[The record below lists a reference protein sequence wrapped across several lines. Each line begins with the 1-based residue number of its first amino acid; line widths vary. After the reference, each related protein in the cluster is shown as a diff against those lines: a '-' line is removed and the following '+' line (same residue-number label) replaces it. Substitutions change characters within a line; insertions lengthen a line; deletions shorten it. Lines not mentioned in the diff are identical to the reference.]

1 MKNTIMAFAETQSK
15 SKKANLDE
23 MKKFFYE
30 ELEKKDQIIEN
41 LKKEKELLMNTAL
54 KQSQRVRELQDE
66 LAFVKTKKFHSHS
79 NRG

>member
-1 MKNTIMAFAETQSK
+1 MKNNIMAFAETPLM

-54 KQSQRVRELQDE
+54 KQSRRVRELQDE
-66 LAFVKTKKFHSHS
+66 LAFLRKEAPKK
-79 NRG
+79 